1 MNQPTIQQ
9 IREAYDKA
17 DDKGKELLTSL
28 YGKETVGAPIT
39 KRIKTF
45 VDALEALGHEH
56 PLVVE
61 FLEMTKTT
69 CQLSDDIVAY
79 LKLRIIVA
87 TLNEGWKPQFTEN
100 EWRYFPYFHL
110 YTQEEYDNFFNEKQ
124 KADCVLF
131 GGSAHNGAYCGFA
144 FAYSSY
150 APSRATSYFGSRL
163 CFKTSELAV
172 YAGRQFTNIYFDYLM
187 R

>member
-28 YGKETVGAPIT
+28 YGKETVGTPIT

-45 VDALEALGHEH
+45 EDALEALGHEH

-61 FLEMTKTT
+61 FLEITKTT
-69 CQLSDDIVAY
+69 CPLSDDVVAY
-79 LKLRIIVA
+79 IKLKIIVA
-87 TLNEGWKPQFTEN
+87 ALNEGWKPQFTDN
-100 EWRYFPYFHL
+100 ETYYYPYFYL
-110 YTQEEYDNFFNEKQ
+110 YTQEEYEKFNKEK
-124 KADCVLF
+124 KATCFML
-131 GGSAHNGAYCGFA
+131 GSRANYGAYYCVVFE
-144 FAYSSY
+144 FSAYT
-150 APSRATSYFGSRL
+150 PSPANLLVGSHL
-163 CFKTSELAV
+163 YFKTPELAK
-172 YAGRQFTNIYFDYLM
+172 YAGRQFADIYFDYLM